1 MGATVFYSASTN
13 ITAGGDANGFAWDVF
28 AADDAIFT
36 DGFESSDTSL
46 WSSSLP

>member
-13 ITAGGDANGFAWDVF
+13 FIAGGDLNSAWDVF
-28 AADDAIFT
+28 AGDDAIFT
-36 DGFESSDTSL
+36 DGFESGDMSL